1 MDAEVSAM
9 VSQLKS
15 MNSSL
20 NIELMESKAATMQYE
35 RDISMLSQEIKRLNH
50 VIIEMQKENEHNQ
63 IKSQNMMSQLQKNV
77 VKADQE
83 HENNMEYKIRKPQL
97 EKNVEKAGQGNQEH
111 QLKME
116 NIVLKEKLEML
127 TKMLENFQE
136 ENEKLTKRC
145 NTLQDALNNK

>member
-50 VIIEMQKENEHNQ
+50 VIIEMQKENEDNQ

>member
-1 MDAEVSAM
+1 
-9 VSQLKS
+9 
-15 MNSSL
+15 
-20 NIELMESKAATMQYE
+20 
-35 RDISMLSQEIKRLNH
+35 
-50 VIIEMQKENEHNQ
+50 
-63 IKSQNMMSQLQKNV
+63 MSQLQKNV